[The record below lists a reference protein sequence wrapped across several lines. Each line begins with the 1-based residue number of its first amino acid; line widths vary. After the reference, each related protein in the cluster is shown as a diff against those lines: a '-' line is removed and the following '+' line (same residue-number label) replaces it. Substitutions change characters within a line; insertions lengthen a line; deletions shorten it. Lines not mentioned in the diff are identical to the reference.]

1 MRKKVTQKLCKNGM
15 ALIST
20 ISYNPDSYWKIFC
33 AKSVLS
39 NGIIFKKCAL
49 IML

>member
-1 MRKKVTQKLCKNGM
+1 MRIKVTQKLCKNGM

-20 ISYNPDSYWKIFC
+20 ISYNTDSYLKIFC

-39 NGIIFKKCAL
+39 NGIVFKKYAL
-49 IML
+49 IIF